1 MARKKKINEDE
12 SNTENL
18 PNRSESDDT
27 FGLPEIEYQPINR
40 EAEVVEPIVETQS
53 SEPVVERKE
62 YSYQQQTEQVPE
74 SSFDLEDDP
83 APIWPKILG
92 ILLVIVLALGTG
104 WYFMMYKPAQ
114 AEKARIEK
122 EKLEQEERSKE
133 QARLADQLLRDA
145 EQRKADSL
153 ANISKVGV
161 IEMLSART
169 KQYYVVVASAVDDDL
184 LMDYAKKLSGK
195 GVSTKIIPPFGKH
208 KFFRLT
214 VAEGDTFAS
223 AQEVADTKKPEYGDA
238 LWVLRY

>member
-1 MARKKKINEDE
+1 MARKKKISEDE

-40 EAEVVEPIVETQS
+40 EAEVVEPTVESQPSAPAPEQREYEYQPKEQT
-53 SEPVVERKE
+53 SE
-62 YSYQQQTEQVPE
+62 ST
-74 SSFDLEDDP
+74 FDLEEEP
-83 APIWPKILG
+83 TPIWPKILG
-92 ILLVIVLALGTG
+92 ILLVIVLALGAG

-122 EKLEQEERSKE
+122 EKSEQEERSKE
-133 QARLADQLLRDA
+133 QARLADQLLREA

-153 ANISKVGV
+153 ANILKVGV
-161 IEMLSART
+161 IETLSART
-169 KQYYVVVASAVDDDL
+169 NQYYVVIASAVDDDL

-195 GVSTKIIPPFGKH
+195 GVSTKVIPPFGKY
-208 KFFRLT
+208 KLFRLT

-223 AQEVADTKKPEYGDA
+223 AQEVANTKKPEYGDA